1 MAAPHTVRWDAKR
14 LLEAHAYPCSRVIS
28 VDRDSILFVGIL
40 DRPHT
45 AWLHRHAT
53 GRLSLT
59 VTDGFAAT
67 PPAGPH
73 EAA

>member
-1 MAAPHTVRWDAKR
+1 MAGRDVRRDAKR

-45 AWLHRHAT
+45 AWLHRHAS

-59 VTDGFAAT
+59 VADGFAAT
-67 PPAGPH
+67 PPDGLH
-73 EAA
+73 QAA